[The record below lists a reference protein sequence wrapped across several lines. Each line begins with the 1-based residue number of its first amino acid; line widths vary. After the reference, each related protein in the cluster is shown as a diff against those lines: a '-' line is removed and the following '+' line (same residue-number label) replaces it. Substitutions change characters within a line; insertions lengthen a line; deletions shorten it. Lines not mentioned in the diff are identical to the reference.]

1 MKTIRG
7 FTLIELMIV
16 VAIIAILAAVG
27 YPSYLGSISKA
38 RRSDAQQLMLDVV
51 NREEQVMLD
60 IRDYSTDFTVLGI
73 TKEDWTCTAATCVN
87 NFYTVT
93 ITPAGPF
100 DPPGYTITATSPYW
114 GSPRTASGPQLSDG
128 NLTIDNTGAKTP
140 SDKW

>member
-100 DPPGYTITATSPYW
+100 DPPGYTITAT
-114 GSPRTASGPQLSDG
+114 ASGPQLSDG